1 MQFFSTDHYGA
12 NDFATFYAAIPAMSR
27 DKPKEVCSLLDIKP
41 DTLTRY
47 LSGKSNPPKAM
58 VRLLFHECHY
68 GRSATDAH
76 SHQGHV
82 LALRQGQ
89 CLQKEV
95 DQLKAT
101 IAALEL
107 ENDTLKLSGDHMR
120 DIAANSSRW
129 VA

>member
-1 MQFFSTDHYGA
+1 MNFHSLGHFGA
-12 NDFATFYAAIPAMSR
+12 HDFATFYEAIPTMTR
-27 DKPKEVCSLLDIKP
+27 DKTKAVCSLLDITP
-41 DTLTRY
+41 DTLKRY

-76 SHQGHV
+76 AHQGHV
-82 LALRQGQ
+82 LAVRQVQG
-89 CLQKEV
+89 LQAELDK
-95 DQLKAT
+95 LKAKFS
-101 IAALEL
+101 ALEL
-107 ENDTLKLSGDHMR
+107 ENDALKRSGDHMR

>member
-1 MQFFSTDHYGA
+1 MHFFSSDHYGA
-12 NDFATFYAAIPAMSR
+12 NDFATFYEAISIMSTG
-27 DKPKEVCSLLDIKP
+27 KQKAVCKLLDIKP

-76 SHQGHV
+76 AHQGHV
-82 LALRQGQ
+82 LALRQAQ
-89 CLQKEV
+89 CLHKEV
-95 DQLKAT
+95 DQLKAKLS
-101 IAALEL
+101 ALEM
-107 ENDTLKLSGDHMR
+107 ENDALKRSSDHTS

-129 VA
+129 FA